1 MFTTKN
7 EKHNIMTFLDIQIIP
22 EYKKYFFILLKVLLT
37 LQVLVEFIH
46 ILRVSYRLL
55 ISGIVYKLAYRCF
68 QIIIWIKLHTELL
81 FLKQIFL

>member
-7 EKHNIMTFLDIQIIP
+7 EKQNRMTFLDIQIIR

-46 ILRVSYRLL
+46 I
-55 ISGIVYKLAYRCF
+55 
-68 QIIIWIKLHTELL
+68 
-81 FLKQIFL
+81 

>member
-7 EKHNIMTFLDIQIIP
+7 EKHNIMTFLDIQIIR

-55 ISGIVYKLAYRCF
+55 ISGIV
-68 QIIIWIKLHTELL
+68 
-81 FLKQIFL
+81 